1 MSLVPAD
8 PTVTAEDVQAVLLQL
23 IRKIGF
29 TEEQIEENRRYN
41 GCLFLTPNAM
51 IGAMGRFEPGTQVRT
66 ETGELILTKE
76 AQGLVELKDMFDE
89 LIDCAEAKFQD
100 LDDLAQRST
109 FISFCGYA
117 SGRLEEL
124 EHEMRRE
131 RRREG
136 DEGWAGT

>member
-1 MSLVPAD
+1 MSFVPAD

-23 IRKIGF
+23 MRKIGF

-76 AQGLVELKDMFDE
+76 AQGLVELKV
-89 LIDCAEAKFQD
+89 
-100 LDDLAQRST
+100 
-109 FISFCGYA
+109 
-117 SGRLEEL
+117 
-124 EHEMRRE
+124 
-131 RRREG
+131 
-136 DEGWAGT
+136 